1 MMQFPRLV
9 FLPALLCL
17 PLAAQE
23 SRGSLSGTITDST
36 GAVIASAPL
45 KLSNVDTGVSF
56 ASTTN
61 EAGQYRFLLLNPGNY
76 TLTAEVPGF
85 RRYERTGIVLQVA
98 QAANVDVSLQVG
110 SQTETIS
117 VTGTPPL
124 LDTDKADRGMVVDRT
139 RISELPLNNRTP
151 IMLSSLS
158 PGVLH
163 SGSSQHLVPYANSG
177 LGAWS
182 INGST
187 PRNVEFLM
195 DGAPNNMIYG
205 GSNSISY
212 VPSAETV
219 EEFKIITGSYDA
231 QYGRT
236 GGGVISVVSKSGTN
250 QIHGS
255 MYEFMKRTFLNANTF
270 SNNSQKAPRTGS
282 TLDQYGVTV
291 GGPVVLPKVYNGR
304 DKTFFFWGWERFG
317 YTQQFPS
324 ESFASVPTID
334 QRRGDF
340 SRTFDTANRQI
351 VIYDPLT
358 GRLEGNNWVRSPF
371 NGNVIPSNR
380 IDPSASK
387 ILTLY
392 PEPNTTTPGAPLWQN
407 NYFRANNTGRF
418 EYNNYSARIDHL
430 ISSKHRIY
438 GRWSYFPEFETRV
451 INALPGIAGDLRAGD
466 KISNNGVVDWVSTLT
481 PTTVFNVRTSFNRWL
496 ENKDP
501 SRYPGGT
508 DGWTNATQLGWPAAF
523 VNQLPDPG
531 RVPRIEPEL
540 YGPIGTASGQT
551 NFEPTNT
558 LSVHPNFSFI
568 RGKHTVKTG
577 LDFRM
582 VRYARQ
588 VSAYAGAQLTFD
600 RGFTRRDYLNQ
611 DALSGNSVASML
623 LGYASGGTID
633 NNVKPLW
640 QWLYYAPWVQD
651 DIRVTRKLTVNL
663 GLRWDLNTPPTE
675 RFDRMNRGFL
685 ADQVN
690 PISSRIDQRAFPGYK
705 VFGGLAFAG
714 KDGQPRAA
722 YETDYKTIQPR
733 AGAAYQLN
741 DKTVVRGGYGL
752 YFLNPTSIGRNF
764 GFSITTPFVATL
776 DAGRTPA
783 SRLSDPF
790 PSGVVQPLGAALGM
804 ETLLGQSPTF
814 ADPGG
819 RVPSVHSFSFG
830 IQRQL
835 PGQILVDAAYVGS
848 RARQLR
854 TSRPFNELSLRDLA
868 LGDSTKGGDP
878 NFLNARINNPF
889 ANLLPGTSINAAT
902 VPRQQLLRPY
912 PQFGAFNVEDL
923 SDGNVWYN
931 SFQLSVQKRYT
942 HGLTLTA
949 ALTLAKNVEALTY
962 LNGQDAAP
970 TRSLAAFDRSYR
982 LVIAPIYELPFG
994 PGRKFLSSKHWFNRY
1009 VAGGWQVVVNTAFQS
1024 GEPMQMPANTYLL
1037 RDPRLDNPTYDRLF
1051 KTGYIDVDGRV
1062 RGTVGS
1068 EEPVWQIRPPFTL
1081 RTTPLRH
1088 GNLRNRWGTTADFTL
1103 AKAIP
1108 IRERARLQIRAEA
1121 FNALNT
1127 PVFSQQPNLTVTS
1140 PNFGAILRN
1149 NGQTNEPRV
1158 VQLAARLTF

>member
-1 MMQFPRLV
+1 MKHLRLI
-9 FLPALLCL
+9 LLGVAIL
-17 PLAAQE
+17 SPPSLAQE
-23 SRGSLSGTITDST
+23 SRGSLSGTVTDAT
-36 GAVIASAPL
+36 GAVVTGAPL
-45 KLSNVDTGVSF
+45 RLANIDTGVVFS
-56 ASTTN
+56 ATTN

-76 TLTAEVPGF
+76 TLTVEVAGF
-85 RRYERTGIVLQVA
+85 RKYERRGIVLQVA
-98 QAANVDVSLQVG
+98 QSATVDLSLQVG
-110 SQTETIS
+110 SQTETVS

-124 LDTDKADRGMVVDRT
+124 LETDKADRGVVVDRT

-219 EEFKIITGSYDA
+219 EEFKIMTGSYDA

-250 QIHGS
+250 LLHGS

-270 SNNSQKAPRTGS
+270 SNNAQRTPRIGS
-282 TLDQYGVTV
+282 TLDQYGFTV
-291 GGPVVLPKVYNGR
+291 GGPVVLPKLYNGR

-324 ESFASVPTID
+324 ESFASVPTLD

-340 SRTFDTANRQI
+340 SRTFDAANRQI
-351 VIYDPLT
+351 AIYDPLT
-358 GRLEGNNWVRSPF
+358 GRLDGNNWVRAPF
-371 NGNVIPSNR
+371 TGNVIPASR
-380 IDPSASK
+380 LDPSALK
-387 ILTLY
+387 IAALY
-392 PEPNTTTPGAPLWQN
+392 PEPNTNTPGAPAWQN

-430 ISSKHRIY
+430 ISDKHRIY
-438 GRWSYFPEFETRV
+438 GRWSYFPEYEYRV

-466 KISNNGVVDWVSTLT
+466 KISNNGVVDWVSSLT
-481 PTTVFNVRTSFNRWL
+481 PTTVFNVRASFNRWL

-508 DGWTNATQLGWPAAF
+508 EGWTNATQLSWPAAF

-531 RVPRIEPEL
+531 RVPRFESEL
-540 YGPIGTASGQT
+540 YGPIGTAPGQT

-558 LSVHPNFSFI
+558 LSVHPNLALV

-577 LDFRM
+577 LDFRV

-611 DALSGNSVASML
+611 DALSGNSIASMM
-623 LGYASGGTID
+623 LGYASGGVID

-640 QWLYYAPWVQD
+640 QWMYYAPWVQD
-651 DIRVTRKLTVNL
+651 DIRLSRKLTLNL
-663 GLRWDLNTPPTE
+663 GLRWDINTPPTE

-690 PISSRIDQRAFPGYK
+690 PISNRVDQRAFPGYK
-705 VFGGLAFAG
+705 ALGGLAFAG

-722 YETDYKTIQPR
+722 YQTDYKTIQPR
-733 AGAAYQLN
+733 AGAVYQLN
-741 DKTVVRGGYGL
+741 DKTVLRGGYGL
-752 YFLNPTSIGRNF
+752 YFLNPTSVGRNF
-764 GFSITTPFVATL
+764 GFSITTPFVSTL

-783 SRLSDPF
+783 SRLTDPF
-790 PSGVVQPLGAALGM
+790 PAGVVQPLGAALGM
-804 ETLLGQSPTF
+804 GTLLGQSPAF
-814 ADPGG
+814 ADPQG
-819 RVPSVHSFSFG
+819 RVPYVHSFSFG

-835 PGQILVDAAYVGS
+835 PGQILVDAAFVGT
-848 RARQLR
+848 RTNALR
-854 TSRPFNELSLRDLA
+854 TSRPFNELSVKDLA
-868 LGDSTKGGDP
+868 LGDSSKGGDP
-878 NFLNARINNPF
+878 NFLNTRIPNPF

-912 PQFGAFNVEDL
+912 PQFNAFNVEDL
-923 SDGNVWYN
+923 GDGKVWYN

-942 HGLTLTA
+942 HGLTLTS
-949 ALTLAKNVEALTY
+949 ALTLSKNIEALTY
-962 LNGQDAAP
+962 LNGQDAGPA
-970 TRSLAAFDRSYR
+970 RSLAAFDRSYR
-982 LVIAPIYELPFG
+982 LVLAPIYELPFG
-994 PGRKFLSSKHWFNRY
+994 PGRKFLGAKNWFNQY
-1009 VAGGWQVVVNTAFQS
+1009 VAGGWQVAANTIFQS
-1024 GEPMQMPANTYLL
+1024 GEPMQIPANLYLL
-1037 RDPRLDNPTYDRLF
+1037 RDPRLPGAGYDRLF

-1062 RGTVGS
+1062 RGTAAG
-1068 EEPVWQIRPPFTL
+1068 EDPVWQIRPPFTL
-1081 RTTPLRH
+1081 RTTALRH
-1088 GNLRNRWGTTADFTL
+1088 GNLRNRWGTTVDFTL
-1103 AKAIP
+1103 AKSIP
-1108 IRERARLQIRAEA
+1108 LRERLRLQIRAEA
-1121 FNALNT
+1121 FNVLNT

-1140 PNFGAILRN
+1140 PNFGTIFRN

-1158 VQLAARLTF
+1158 VQLAARMTF